1 MGMRK
6 VYDLV
11 SVCGKYQ
18 DSQTGEE
25 KSRYSNHG
33 CIMKDDESGRIAVK
47 LENMPLP
54 QIGKDGFPS
63 IWLSAFSSSKN
74 NQQGGQSRGNPNAR
88 VSNRQHPPQT
98 RYQHNDDPPPSDN
111 GNFDDGQED
120 DPIPF

>member
-74 NQQGGQSRGNPNAR
+74 NQQGGQSRGNPNAKL
-88 VSNRQHPPQT
+88 NTRQHPPQT

-111 GNFDDGQED
+111 GNFDNGQED
-120 DPIPF
+120 DTIPF